1 MLVTNLK
8 DFDPNSAILKH
19 FKKPAKLP
27 EQEECYFSEN
37 ARVVLE
43 KRYLQKDDNGNI
55 IETPKEMLWRVAC
68 NIAEAEKNYETAED
82 SDWVAIEFYNM
93 MARREFMPN
102 SPTLMNA
109 GRELQQLAACF
120 VLPVDDSMESIFEAV
135 KEAALIHKSGG
146 GTGFSFSRLRPQ
158 NDRVRSTKG
167 VSSGPVSFMKVFNAA
182 TETIKQGG
190 TRRGANMGILR
201 VDHPDIEQFITS
213 KRDNTSLTNFNI
225 SVAVTDKFMEAVKK
239 DKEFPL
245 INPHTNKEVKR
256 VKARE
261 LFRTMVEMA
270 WRNGDPGVIFIDRIN
285 QDNPTPELGEIES
298 TNPCGEQP
306 LLPYEACNLG
316 SINLEQMLR
325 WEPRSQ
331 RWTIDYKRLERTVY
345 WAVRFLDNVID
356 MSQYP
361 LEKVQEMARGNRKI
375 GLGVM
380 GWAGLLFRLKIPYD
394 SDEALSLAEELMEFI
409 QIKSK
414 EASATLAQMRGVFPN
429 WGKSV
434 YKKTG
439 FKIRNATTTT
449 IAPTGTISIIAGCT
463 SGIEPLFALCFYR
476 KVLSGERLVEVNP
489 IFKETAEQHGFF
501 TEELMEKIAE
511 KGSLREIEG
520 IPEWVK
526 RVFVTAH
533 EVSPE
538 WHIRHQ
544 ATFQR
549 YVDNA
554 VSKTIN
560 FPHDVTV
567 KDVEQAYILAYE
579 LGCKGITIYRDRSR
593 EEQVLNIGVKVKKSA
608 EKDVPELTLSTQP
621 QETRQPVTA
630 QSTTPLFFTQQPMSP
645 SPMGTIIVPPINL
658 AGERPASKVAYILL
672 PVSFNGSSE
681 KSDRLPGMHHQMTG
695 VYPMAVFPT
704 SQQPIPVA
712 QRVAPLPVAGIPSNV
727 TPVPIG
733 CGDIKCMT
741 LLRGSVR
748 QTGSIEQRH
757 IPCPEC
763 GNSMHFE
770 EGCHICPSCGYSKC
784 S

>member
-1 MLVTNLK
+1 MLVTSLK
-8 DFDPNSAILKH
+8 DFDPTSAILKH
-19 FKKPAKLP
+19 FKKPTRLP
-27 EQEECYFSEN
+27 RREETHFSEN
-37 ARVVLE
+37 AKIVLK
-43 KRYLQKDDNGNI
+43 KRYLKKDDEGNV
-55 IETPKEMLWRVAC
+55 IETPQDMLWRVAS
-68 NIAEAEKNYETAED
+68 NIAEAEKNYETSED
-82 SDWVAIEFYNM
+82 SEWVAIEFYNM

-190 TRRGANMGILR
+190 TRRGANMGTLR

-225 SVAVTDKFMEAVKK
+225 SVTMTNKFMEAVKK
-239 DKEFPL
+239 DEEFPL
-245 INPHTNKEVKR
+245 INPHTQKVVKR

-261 LFRTMVEMA
+261 LFRSMVEMA
-270 WRNGDPGVIFIDRIN
+270 WKNGDPGIVFIDRIN
-285 QDNPTPELGEIES
+285 QDNPTPALGEIES

-325 WEPRSQ
+325 WEARSQ
-331 RWTIDYKRLERTVY
+331 KWTIDYKRLERTVY

-356 MSQYP
+356 MSRYP
-361 LEKVQEMARGNRKI
+361 LEKVNEMVRKNRKI

-380 GWAGLLFRLKIPYD
+380 GWAGMLFRLQIPYD
-394 SDEALSLAEELMEFI
+394 SDEALALAEELMHFI

-414 EASATLAQMRGVFPN
+414 EASSALAQMRGVFPN

-439 FKIRNATTTT
+439 LKIRNATTTT

-476 KVLSGERLVEVNP
+476 KVLSGERLIEVNP
-489 IFKETAEQHGFF
+489 VFREVAEQNGFF
-501 TEELMEKIAE
+501 TEELMERIAE
-511 KGSLREIEG
+511 QGSLRDIKEV
-520 IPEWVK
+520 PAWVR

-533 EVSPE
+533 DVAPE

-560 FPHDVTV
+560 FPHTATV
-567 KDVEQAYILAYE
+567 KDVEQAYMLAYE

-593 EEQVLNIGVKVKKSA
+593 EEQVLNIGVRVKKTA
-608 EKDVPELTLSTQP
+608 EKDVPELTLTSQRPVSGQGVQALP
-621 QETRQPVTA
+621 Q
-630 QSTTPLFFTQQPMSP
+630 SPLFFTPQPTP
-645 SPMGTIIVPPINL
+645 SPMGTIIVPPIHL
-658 AGERPASKVAYILL
+658 TGERGASKIAYILL
-672 PVSFNGSSE
+672 PVSFDGTSE
-681 KSDRLPGMHHQMTG
+681 KSPGATMEQQRAG
-695 VYPMAVFPT
+695 AYPLSIP
-704 SQQPIPVA
+704 PIP
-712 QRVAPLPVAGIPSNV
+712 QPMPAG
-727 TPVPIG
+727 
-733 CGDIKCMT
+733 
-741 LLRGSVR
+741 
-748 QTGSIEQRH
+748 
-757 IPCPEC
+757 
-763 GNSMHFE
+763 
-770 EGCHICPSCGYSKC
+770 
-784 S
+784 